1 MAFGAKK
8 IFPIDQ
14 RPGTAV
20 GVSIPFNAPNVF
32 PSTYTTKDAI
42 RNNLLNFFL
51 TNQGERYLNPNFG
64 SNLRSKLFEQIEQQ
78 NINGLQQNIQD
89 LISRYFSN
97 INVEKLDITPSYDTN
112 ELFTSITYSIIDT
125 GIVDNI
131 QIGFAV

>member
-20 GVSIPFNAPNVF
+20 GVAVPFNAPNVF

-51 TNQGERYLNPNFG
+51 TNTNERYLNPNFG
-64 SNLRSKLFEQIEQQ
+64 SNLRALLFEQITTGNLEF
-78 NINGLQQNIQD
+78 LQQNIQN
-89 LISRYFSN
+89 LIAKYFSN
-97 INVEKLDITPSYDTN
+97 INVENIDITPQQDSN
-112 ELFTSITYSIIDT
+112 EVFAKITYSIIDT

-131 QIGFAV
+131 QIGFA